1 MGGAPLVTLLTDF
14 GIRDTYVA
22 EMKAAMLAVEPTIH
36 FVDIT
41 HEVTPGDVAGARYFL
56 ERIWWRFPEKTV
68 HLVVVDPGVGTERR
82 AIAISHAGHGFVA
95 PDNGVLGA
103 VLDGA
108 DAVELTIPEDASPT
122 FHGRDVFAP
131 AAARLAAG
139 TPLTALGTPCVDVV
153 RPVVSRV
160 RHDDDVVIGHVL
172 HVDQFGNLVTDLPVP
187 DRTDIVLH
195 VGGRDVTPIRRTFG
209 DVAFG
214 ELVAYVGSAGT
225 IEVAVRDGSAARM
238 LGLGRGAEVRV
249 MPREP

>member
-1 MGGAPLVTLLTDF
+1 MGGAPLVSLLTDF

-22 EMKAAMLAVEPTIH
+22 EMKAAMLAVDPAIR

-41 HEVTPGDVAGARYFL
+41 HEVSPGDVAGARYFL
-56 ERIWWRFPEKTV
+56 ERTWRRFPVGTV

-82 AIAISHAGHGFVA
+82 AIAVSREGHGFVA

-108 DAVELTIPEDASPT
+108 DVVELAIPDGASPT

-131 AAARLAAG
+131 AAARLVTGVA
-139 TPLTALGTPCVDVV
+139 LTSLGTSCADPT
-153 RPVVSRV
+153 RPVLSHA
-160 RHDDDVVIGHVL
+160 RHDDGVMLGHVV

-187 DRTDIVLH
+187 DRVDIVLH

>member
-22 EMKAAMLAVEPTIH
+22 EMKAAMLAVEPSIH
-36 FVDIT
+36 FIDIT
-41 HEVTPGDVAGARYFL
+41 HEIAPGDVAGARYFL
-56 ERIWWRFPEKTV
+56 ERVWRRFPSGTV

-82 AIAISHAGHGFVA
+82 AIAVSRDGHCFVA
-95 PDNGVLGA
+95 PDNGVLGS

-108 DAVELTIPEDASPT
+108 DVVELAIPDGASPT

-131 AAARLAAG
+131 AAARLVTG
-139 TPLTALGTPCVDVV
+139 TSLSALGTPCSDVM
-153 RPVVSRV
+153 RPVVSRL
-160 RHDDDVVIGHVL
+160 RHDDGMMVGHVV

-187 DRTDIVLH
+187 ERSDVVLH
-195 VGGRDVTPIRRTFG
+195 VGARDVTPIHRTFG

-249 MPREP
+249 MPQDA